1 MKVDKK
7 KKVLIL
13 VLVIGI
19 ILIFVIIYRLVQNG
33 IELNKLNNVYKD
45 IDILEERV
53 TIYYLNNGNIP
64 IKKNSINFNYS
75 INPNDNKN
83 FYEIDLEK
91 LENLSINYGKKEY
104 GDDDIYIINEQSHTV
119 YYLKGISYNKEKF
132 HARTLKYEKVDLN
145 QYK

>member
-1 MKVDKK
+1 MNNKK
-7 KKVLIL
+7 AV
-13 VLVIGI
+13 VLVILVISI
-19 ILIFVIIYRLVQNG
+19 IFIFEEIYKLVQNG

-45 IDILEERV
+45 IEVIEERI

-64 IKKNSINFNYS
+64 IKDDSIGFNFS
-75 INPNDNKN
+75 INPNDNDK

-91 LENLSINYGKKEY
+91 LENLFINYGKKEY

-119 YYLKGISYNKEKF
+119 YYLKGIEYNEKKIYS
-132 HARTLKYEKVDLN
+132 RLLNYEKVNLE

>member
-1 MKVDKK
+1 M
-7 KKVLIL
+7 
-13 VLVIGI
+13 
-19 ILIFVIIYRLVQNG
+19 QNG

-53 TIYYLNNGNIP
+53 SIYYLNNGNIP
-64 IKKNSINFNYS
+64 IKNNRIDFNYS
-75 INPNDNKN
+75 INPNDNNN

-104 GDDDIYIINEQSHTV
+104 GNDDIYIINEQSHTV
-119 YYLKGISYNKEKF
+119 YYMKGTNYNKEKF
-132 HARTLKYEKVDLN
+132 YARNLKYEKVDLN

>member
-1 MKVDKK
+1 MNKR

-13 VLVIGI
+13 VLLISI
-19 ILIFVIIYRLVQNG
+19 ILIFVIIYKLVQNG

-53 TIYYLNNGNIP
+53 SIYYLNNGNIP
-64 IKKNSINFNYS
+64 IKNNRIDFNYS
-75 INPNDNKN
+75 INPNDNNN

-104 GDDDIYIINEQSHTV
+104 GNDDIYIINEQSHTV
-119 YYLKGISYNKEKF
+119 YYMKGTNYNKEKF
-132 HARTLKYEKVDLN
+132 YARNLKYEKVDLN